1 LVYKRYIG
9 TPVRKADCH
18 VHFYDNYSP
27 SVFLETAKKNLET
40 GGILFFT
47 HRFGLAPDWKTVYP
61 TFETISE
68 GIGRVDGITF
78 VSGYQIVTSEK
89 IEILNLASSTVIE
102 DGLRAKD
109 VLLKVDG
116 VPVIPWSPGKWLGE
130 RGKIIK
136 SLANDVY
143 CGKILYKHFL
153 ADFKVFKGVL
163 PGSDPL
169 PREGE
174 ERLVGRI
181 GVVGDREIN
190 SLESARSFL
199 KGAKSEFGSEL
210 TVAES
215 VFRYL
220 LW

>member
-1 LVYKRYIG
+1 M
-9 TPVRKADCH
+9 RKADCH
-18 VHFYDNYSP
+18 VHFYNNYSP
-27 SVFLETAKKNLET
+27 ELFLESAKKNLGT

-47 HRFGLAPDWKTVYP
+47 HRFGVAPDWSSIYP
-61 TFETISE
+61 GFETLNE
-68 GIGRVDGITF
+68 GIARVDGITF

-89 IEILNLASSTVIE
+89 IEILNLASSTVIK
-102 DGLRAKD
+102 DGLKAKE

-143 CGKILYKHFL
+143 AGRILYKHFL
-153 ADFKVFKGVL
+153 ADFKPFKRIL

-169 PREGE
+169 PRKGE

-181 GVVGDREIN
+181 GVVGEREID
-190 SLESARSFL
+190 SLETARIFL
-199 KGAKSEFGSEL
+199 KEAKSEFGSEL
-210 TVAES
+210 SIAES
-215 VFRYL
+215 VFRYV

>member
-1 LVYKRYIG
+1 M
-9 TPVRKADCH
+9 RKADCH

-27 SVFLETAKKNLET
+27 SVFLESAKTNLGT

-47 HRFGLAPDWKTVYP
+47 HRFGVAPDWSSIYP
-61 TFETISE
+61 GFEVLNE

-78 VSGYQIVTSEK
+78 VCGYQIVTSEK
-89 IEILNLASSTVIE
+89 IEILNLGSSTVIE
-102 DGLRAKD
+102 DGLKAKD

-116 VPVIPWSPGKWLGE
+116 IPVIPWSPGKWLGE

-136 SLANDVY
+136 SLSNDVY
-143 CGKILYKHFL
+143 GGKILYKHFL
-153 ADFKVFKGVL
+153 ADFKPFKGIL

-169 PREGE
+169 PKVGE

-181 GVVGDREIN
+181 GVVGEREID
-190 SLESARSFL
+190 SLETARIFL
-199 KGAKSEFGSEL
+199 KEAKSEFGSEL
-210 TVAES
+210 SIAES